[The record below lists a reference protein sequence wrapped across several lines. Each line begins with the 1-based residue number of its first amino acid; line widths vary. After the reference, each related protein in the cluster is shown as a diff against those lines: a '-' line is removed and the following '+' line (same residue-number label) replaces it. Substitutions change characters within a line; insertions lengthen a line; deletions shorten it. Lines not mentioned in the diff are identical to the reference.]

1 MSRRQGVTL
10 QSSSLRDLAAESFV
24 SLTTFRRS
32 GEGVSTPVWVIADPD
47 GPGLVVM
54 TPAGSGKVKR
64 LRRESRVTLR
74 PCGRFGAVDED
85 APEFEGSAR
94 IGVYDER
101 LEQAFKAAYGVEY
114 RVIMGVERVRG
125 GSRED
130 RVALHIS

>member
-1 MSRRQGVTL
+1 MTL
-10 QSSSLRDLAAESFV
+10 QSAPSLRDLADESCV

-32 GEGVSTPVWVIADPD
+32 GEGVATPVWVIADPD
-47 GPGLVVM
+47 GTGVVVM
-54 TPAGSGKVKR
+54 TPGSSGKVKR
-64 LRRESRVTLR
+64 VRRQSRVTLR
-74 PCGRFGAVDED
+74 PCGRFGAVDDD
-85 APEFEGSAR
+85 APEVEGTAR

-125 GSRED
+125 ASRED